1 MVIMKTFLELREL
14 TGRRPEGKIVFDKK
28 IKGVKVMIHKERNG
42 FVAYID
48 GDRLDVYKSQREA
61 EKATSEFMK
70 QYKGMK

>member
-1 MVIMKTFLELREL
+1 MKTFLELREL

-28 IKGVKVMIHKERNG
+28 IMGVKVMIHKERNG

-61 EKATSEFMK
+61 EKAASEFMK
-70 QYKGMK
+70 QYKRMR

>member
-1 MVIMKTFLELREL
+1 MKTFFAIREL
-14 TGRRPEGKIVFDKK
+14 TGRKPEGKKVFDKK
-28 IKGVKVMIHKERNG
+28 MKGIRVMVHKERNG

-61 EKATSEFMK
+61 EKAASEFMK

>member
-1 MVIMKTFLELREL
+1 MKTFFEIREL
-14 TGRRPEGKIVFDKK
+14 TGRKPEGKKVFDKK
-28 IKGVKVMIHKERNG
+28 MKGIRVMIHKERNG

-61 EKATSEFMK
+61 EKAASEFMK